1 MCVLIVSL
9 QSHVCAAEKASHQD
23 VQSCERHSDSPPTTT
38 TTVVPAEP
46 ADDKELDQSIEL
58 YNKLRGG
65 YRNTD
70 IPLQK
75 NNCYETTASALRK

>member
-1 MCVLIVSL
+1 MCVLLRKLPIKMYKAVKDIVT
-9 QSHVCAAEKASHQD
+9 V
-23 VQSCERHSDSPPTTT
+23 PPPLPPPF
-38 TTVVPAEP
+38 VPAEP